1 MNHQEE
7 ISRLAEEME
16 AMKERHSVRQYED
29 RPLDQNAVA
38 ALQEEISACNREGGL
53 HIQLVTNEPKAFDGF
68 MAHYGKFSGVRN
80 YIAMI
85 GKKGPD
91 LEEKCGYYGER
102 LVLKAQQLGLNT
114 CWVAMTYSKIKT
126 AFTVADGEKLCIV
139 ISLGYGKTNGVPH
152 KSKSADAVAKADGA
166 FPAWFKAG
174 VEAALLAPTAM
185 NQQKFLFTLDGNRVS
200 AKAGFGLYTKI
211 DLGIARYHFEIGAGK
226 ENFKWD

>member
-200 AKAGFGLYTKI
+200 AKAGFGFYTKI

-226 ENFKWD
+226 GNFKWD

>member
-152 KSKSADAVAKADGA
+152 KSKSADAVAKADGV

>member
-166 FPAWFKAG
+166 FPAWFNAG

-200 AKAGFGLYTKI
+200 AKAGFGFYTKI